1 MTRNADTPRPILAP
15 GATIAVV
22 SPASPL
28 PLEIESDLATHL
40 HARGF
45 QVRFG
50 HHARKQERYL
60 AGSDAERAEDLMNA
74 FLDPTIDAILAA
86 RGGYGSPRILDKLDY
101 SAIASHKK
109 AFIGFSD
116 ITALQLALLTRSEL
130 VSYSAV
136 NLYPDLQ
143 NDEKQNNTD
152 LWALLKGKTISFDN
166 LTNQQ
171 AGACEGRI
179 IGGCLS
185 MLVSLMGTPYC
196 PDFSGSILVLEDV
209 KEEPYRIDRML
220 TQLRLAGIFSQVA
233 GVVLGQ
239 FTDCTA
245 KTPADGSVEEVLT
258 ELPQWIN
265 GPVASGFGYGHIP
278 HRSAIALGGA
288 ARLESTHEQT
298 TLTLF

>member
-1 MTRNADTPRPILAP
+1 MTQHTDIPRPTLTP
-15 GATIAVV
+15 GATIAVI

-28 PLEIESDLATHL
+28 PQDNESNIAAHLEAK
-40 HARGF
+40 GF
-45 QVRFG
+45 HVRLG

-60 AGSDAERAEDLMNA
+60 AGSDAERAEDLMTA

-101 SAIASHKK
+101 RAIATHKK
-109 AFIGFSD
+109 PFIGFSD
-116 ITALQLALLTRSEL
+116 ISALQLALLTRAEL
-130 VSYSAV
+130 ISYSAV

-143 NDEKQNNTD
+143 NDSKQNNAN
-152 LWALLKGKTISFDN
+152 LWAFLEGRTVSFSD

-171 AGACEGRI
+171 AGTCEGRI

-196 PDFSGSILVLEDV
+196 PNFSGSILVLEDV

-220 TQLRLAGIFSQVA
+220 TQLRLAGIFSQIA
-233 GVVLGQ
+233 GMVLGQ

-245 KTPADGSVEEVLT
+245 KNPADGSVKEVLK

-265 GPVASGFGYGHIP
+265 GPVAAGFNYGHVP
-278 HRSAIALGGA
+278 HRSAIALGGT
-288 ARLESTHEQT
+288 ARLESTREKT